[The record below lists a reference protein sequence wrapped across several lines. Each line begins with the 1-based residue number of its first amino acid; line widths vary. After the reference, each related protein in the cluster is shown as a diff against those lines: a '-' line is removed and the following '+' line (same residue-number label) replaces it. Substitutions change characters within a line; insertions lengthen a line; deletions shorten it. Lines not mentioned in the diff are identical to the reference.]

1 MKKPVNLNDQKLYD
15 QTNAIRGIQ
24 LTLMPSD
31 LRRAQ
36 IEKER
41 NGHLIGRITSSK
53 TLNYK
58 SLKPEPNGLFCERIF
73 GPVQDFVC
81 SCGKKRKG
89 GSLYCPDCDVE
100 YISSRARRYR
110 LGYIMLGAPVIH
122 TWYLRGRPSY
132 VSLLLDMRKKNAEAI
147 AYSSRSIFYGFNQ
160 DFGDRIHVLR
170 QNFHENYTRWK
181 EYQYHNSVSK
191 WRWSALILDKSIT
204 NKEFASITSGVYKG
218 DDFWVPASHRFGFPW
233 SPRDFHKTKPFYI
246 FPMFRD
252 HVGIPTIITR
262 VIPIEYGLFPES
274 YSFIDALRPLPKY
287 KKGIANSMIWQY
299 RPPVTYDPNPNA
311 PIPMVPRG
319 NYLLT
324 GATAF
329 SHLFAKIDAKRAEM
343 SIYAYL
349 KRVRKRLIHAQ
360 HWLNNADKY
369 HLDKKQKR
377 WYKRLIRNLSLV
389 IPKQARRAK
398 LFHSFWT
405 TYSRP
410 EWMFISVLP
419 VLPPDLRPI
428 IKMDG
433 NQLAI
438 SDLNKLYQLVFYRN
452 TGLKR
457 AMMNLYVARANPY
470 KFEQFKSGTT
480 NVPVPATKMPETFT
494 EFLHNFKNLP
504 YAVRVLSFHHRL
516 LQEAVDALLDNGKGG
531 SKPIRGT
538 NDRPLKSLSDIL
550 KGKKGR
556 FRQNLLGKRV
566 DYSGRSVIVVGP
578 TLKLYECGL
587 PKEIATELFQAL
599 LIRKLLER
607 SHADTIIGAKKI
619 IAQDHPIIWPIL
631 NEVIETYP
639 ILLNRAPTLHRLGVQ
654 AFLPKLVR
662 GKAILL
668 HPLVCPAFNADF
680 DGDQMG
686 VHLPL
691 SMEARSEAWSL
702 MLSTQNLLSPA
713 TGDPIVLPSQDMVL
727 GCYYLTTANP
737 AMKKTQYR
745 YFSNCE
751 DVIQAHLNQQ
761 LHPHTF
767 IWVKWNQSIYS
778 DQKHSRLLEMRITPF
793 GTQTLLTPTL
803 QRTKSFDGGVKS
815 QFLKTTIGRVL
826 LNTHLNTQINE
837 SQLTYCHKN

>member
-1 MKKPVNLNDQKLYD
+1 MAAACALS
-15 QTNAIRGIQ
+15 A
-24 LTLMPSD
+24 
-31 LRRAQ
+31 
-36 IEKER
+36 
-41 NGHLIGRITSSK
+41 
-53 TLNYK
+53 
-58 SLKPEPNGLFCERIF
+58 
-73 GPVQDFVC
+73 
-81 SCGKKRKG
+81 
-89 GSLYCPDCDVE
+89 
-100 YISSRARRYR
+100 
-110 LGYIMLGAPVIH
+110 
-122 TWYLRGRPSY
+122 
-132 VSLLLDMRKKNAEAI
+132 
-147 AYSSRSIFYGFNQ
+147 
-160 DFGDRIHVLR
+160 VL
-170 QNFHENYTRWK
+170 
-181 EYQYHNSVSK
+181 
-191 WRWSALILDKSIT
+191 
-204 NKEFASITSGVYKG
+204 
-218 DDFWVPASHRFGFPW
+218 DDFWIPARKRFGYPW
-233 SPRDFHKTKPFYI
+233 TPRDFHKTKPFYI

-252 HVGIPTIITR
+252 HVGISTIITR
-262 VIPIEYGLFPES
+262 MIPIEYGLYPKS
-274 YSFIDALRPLPKY
+274 YRMIDQLRPVPKY
-287 KKGIANSMIWQY
+287 KKGIGNSMIWQY
-299 RPPVTYDPNPNA
+299 RPPVKVGTGVM
-311 PIPMVPRG
+311 PILPRT

-329 SHLFAKIDAKRAEM
+329 SHLFSKIDAKRCELA
-343 SIYAYL
+343 IYGYL
-349 KRVRKRLIHAQ
+349 RRVRRRLIHAQ
-360 HWLNNADKY
+360 HWLENADKY
-369 HLDKKQKR
+369 HLTKKEKR
-377 WYKRLIRNLSLV
+377 WYKRFIRNLLLA

-410 EWMFISVLP
+410 EWMFVSVLP

-457 AMMNLYVARANPY
+457 CMMNLYVSRANPY
-470 KFEQFKSGTT
+470 KFERFLTGQTT
-480 NVPVPATKMPETFT
+480 APVAPTKMPETFT
-494 EFLHNFKNLP
+494 EFLYNFKNLP

-531 SKPIRGT
+531 SKPVCGT

-607 SHADTIIGAKKI
+607 KHADTIIGAKKI
-619 IAQDHPIIWPIL
+619 IAQDHPLVWPIL

-727 GCYYLTTANP
+727 GCYYLTTENP
-737 AMKKTQYR
+737 AMKKMHYN
-745 YFSNCE
+745 YFANCDE
-751 DVIQAHLNQQ
+751 VIQAHLNQQ
-761 LHPHTF
+761 LHPHNF
-767 IWVKWNQSIYS
+767 IWLKWNAPFYS
-778 DQKHSRLLEMRITPF
+778 ESKQANLIEMRVTQS
-793 GTQTLLTPTL
+793 GTQTLLTSQL
-803 QRTKSFDGGVKS
+803 QRTKWSNGELKN
-815 QFLKTTIGRVL
+815 QFIKTTIGRVL
-826 LNTHLNTQINE
+826 VNTHLNTQVNE
-837 SQLTYCHKN
+837 SQLTYFHH